1 MKTTLAELDALVGKS
16 MGTSD
21 WIDITQARVNS
32 FAESTEDGQWIHTDP
47 ERARRESP
55 FGGPIGHGYLT
66 LSLLSAFWE
75 QIMLVDGISMAV
87 NYGLNRVRFPAPVP
101 VGSRVRMSATLTSV
115 ESVTGGVQ
123 IVLAAVFEAE
133 GVVKPVCIAEPI
145 FRLYE

>member
-1 MKTTLAELDALVGKS
+1 
-16 MGTSD
+16 
-21 WIDITQARVNS
+21 
-32 FAESTEDGQWIHTDP
+32 
-47 ERARRESP
+47 
-55 FGGPIGHGYLT
+55 
-66 LSLLSAFWE
+66 
-75 QIMLVDGISMAV
+75 MLVDGISMAV

-133 GVVKPVCIAEPI
+133 GVVKPVCIAEPL